1 MTTSHLAA
9 GPGSS
14 TLLLLF
20 AAVIVAA
27 VLLGGF
33 WYGSRRT
40 RSRRSPGPPPVV
52 NPAESGETQRG
63 RTWQTIDDDPDQ
75 GAPTENHHRKS

>member
-1 MTTSHLAA
+1 MTVFLIV
-9 GPGSS
+9 
-14 TLLLLF
+14 L

-33 WYGSRRT
+33 WYGSRRA
-40 RSRRSPGPPPVV
+40 RSRRVPDPPTRAAPSQR
-52 NPAESGETQRG
+52 NLDAERG

-75 GAPTENHHRKS
+75 GAPRRAPDNRS